1 MVIPTFERSLDMII
15 DNDFELTKE
24 ETEQL
29 YKLLNADEQVITNII
44 SLIGTMDPNTMD
56 KEQFKSALKNVMQK
70 NSSSVEQ
77 LYEKITMDKKIIA
90 YIQEILLKRLID

>member
-56 KEQFKSALKNVMQK
+56 K
-70 NSSSVEQ
+70 
-77 LYEKITMDKKIIA
+77 KIIA